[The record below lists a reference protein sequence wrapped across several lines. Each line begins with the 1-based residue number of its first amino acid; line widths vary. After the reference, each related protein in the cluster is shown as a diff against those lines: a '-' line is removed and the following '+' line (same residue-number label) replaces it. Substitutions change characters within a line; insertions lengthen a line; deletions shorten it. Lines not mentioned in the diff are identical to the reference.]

1 MSNRRGPMGHGA
13 MHGEKA
19 KDFKGSMKN
28 LIKYLSAY
36 KLSLLLVLIF
46 AVGSTVFSIVG
57 PKILGNATTE
67 IFNGLVS
74 KVSGGAG
81 IDFAK
86 AWPNPDFPINH
97 VRHQCSIFLYS
108 ELFNDWRHTKSHLS
122 ITQGH
127 FPEDQPDAYEVF

>member
-1 MSNRRGPMGHGA
+1 MSNKRGPMGHGR
-13 MHGEKA
+13 MQGEKA

-28 LIKYLSAY
+28 LIRHLSAY
-36 KLSLLLVLIF
+36 KISLLLVLIF
-46 AVGSTVFSIVG
+46 AVGSTVFSIIG

-86 AWPNPDFPINH
+86 VGQIL
-97 VRHQCSIFLYS
+97 IFLLIMYAVS
-108 ELFNDWRHTKSHLS
+108 ALFSYIQSFLMTGV
-122 ITQGH
+122 TQKVTY
-127 FPEDQPDAYEVF
+127 QLRKAIS